1 MDDVDFDEVARQEQ
15 VFCIVAT
22 CGQGEFPANC
32 RDFWK
37 SLSDESLPKDLY
49 TNTKFAVFGLGDS
62 SYVFFNEAAKQF
74 YNRFKDLGGKMVST
88 LGLGDEKDEEHYE
101 SKWNDW
107 LPELWNELGTPPPS
121 MELLTPSYQVS
132 VEDKA
137 TTAVP
142 DVVVPPRKPFDFFIV
157 LIITFSLLI
166 VEGNRLTVETFP
178 KMT

>member
-1 MDDVDFDEVARQEQ
+1 MWANEFKRRGIRAKCLAMDDVDFDEVAKQEQ

-37 SLSDESLPKDLY
+37 ALSDDSLPNDLFA
-49 TNTKFAVFGLGDS
+49 NTKFAMFGLGDS
-62 SYVFFNEAAKQF
+62 SYVFFNEAAKKF
-74 YNRFKDLGGKMVST
+74 YDRFQELGGTVVMN

-101 SKWNDW
+101 TKWNEW

-121 MELLTPSYQVS
+121 MELLAPSYNVS

-142 DVVVPPRKPFDFFIV
+142 DVILPAGTLCD
-157 LIITFSLLI
+157 
-166 VEGNRLTVETFP
+166 
-178 KMT
+178 